1 MVRLHVLP
9 KEIRGKTCVLI
20 DVLRATSTITLAIG
34 EGAEL
39 VKPVLKVEEALK
51 FSERGY
57 LVAGERGG
65 IKPPD
70 FDLGNSPTE
79 FSRIDLEGR
88 RIVLTTS
95 NGTRA
100 LHMMRCDEIY
110 AASFL
115 NLSAVSR
122 ILKEMSELDIVCS
135 GTDGEFSLEDFL
147 LAGFI
152 LKGFDRSVLDDTAHV
167 AKVYASS
174 VKDVFEEISSSFH
187 ARRLIELGFEED
199 VRLCSRIDLYD
210 VVPVYRD
217 GVFKDARSFDLL

>member
-122 ILKEMSELDIVCS
+122 VLREMSELDIVCS

-217 GVFKDARSFDLL
+217 GVFNDARSFDLL